1 MLNLDKKPPCRVCMT
16 LRLFL
21 MAVLAIVLMT
31 IINRDIL
38 SFIGHFSISTIA
50 ISFVAVFG
58 IFSVFKLVF
67 DFFRLKSE

>member
-1 MLNLDKKPPCRVCMT
+1 MRNPDKKPPCRVSMT

-50 ISFVAVFG
+50 ILLIAVFG
-58 IFSVFKLVF
+58 FFSVLKAIF
-67 DFFRLKSE
+67 DYFRLKSE

>member
-1 MLNLDKKPPCRVCMT
+1 MRNPDKKPPCRVCMT

-50 ISFVAVFG
+50 ILLIAVFG
-58 IFSVFKLVF
+58 FFSVLKAIF
-67 DFFRLKSE
+67 DYFRLKSE